1 MLAGVRRAADAA
13 AVRAVGLPNLVPV
26 ELDVTS
32 PASVAGAVAAAAATG
47 LPLAAVVNNA
57 GVARGPTS
65 VELHELEDARALFD
79 VNVFGALRL
88 TQAALPLLRASRGRV
103 VFVSSVF
110 GAFTPQLGG
119 VYSAS
124 KRALEGLADAL
135 RVEVRALGVSVAIVQ
150 PGAVATPIFGT
161 LRNASIAAAVAAGPG
176 ASAGVRHYPHLY
188 TAADVENEALLE
200 ARAAD
205 TRCTSEAIEHA
216 VAAPRPRTRYLVANI
231 VGAPAWLL
239 AGLMRA
245 LPDRLADALL
255 SAQQPR

>member
-1 MLAGVRRAADAA
+1 MR
-13 AVRAVGLPNLVPV
+13 
-26 ELDVTS
+26 TIQ
-32 PASVAGAVAAAAATG
+32 
-47 LPLAAVVNNA
+47 
-57 GVARGPTS
+57 VARYRSLRDVAHVGGLCCGKPFLGTILGPGS
-65 VELHELEDARALFD
+65 
-79 VNVFGALRL
+79 
-88 TQAALPLLRASRGRV
+88 
-103 VFVSSVF
+103 
-110 GAFTPQLGG
+110 
-119 VYSAS
+119 
-124 KRALEGLADAL
+124 
-135 RVEVRALGVSVAIVQ
+135 RALGVSVAIVQ

-161 LRNASIAAAVAAGPG
+161 LRNTSIAAAVAAGPG